1 MNSKIIGEKEESFL
15 DYARESF
22 RLADSANLNRCYQQN
37 FFLASRAVSLNHG
50 ELYQIKER

>member
-22 RLADSANLNRCYQQN
+22 RLADSANLNGCYQP
-37 FFLASRAVSLNHG
+37 
-50 ELYQIKER
+50 ELFSGQPGS